1 MEKVFKWLTQESGCE
16 KSLSYTCWFARSF
29 EPSNFIGIDK
39 LLMCYIKYCAK
50 LAIPAKRSFFTAY
63 LRVDGKR
70 DIKKYNIKVESMSS
84 YDYSETSQLE
94 EAYRVLCEL
103 GTSTYDRYVE
113 QDLTDREFKTDM
125 YEYMSG
131 MRVTAIQDTMMKYYP
146 KLMDG
151 SDVEE
156 VQNEMENALHKV
168 KETWNTD
175 RLQNVDLVKSS
186 SADDDDKLEFL
197 CKTNIPCID
206 GDIGGIYD
214 RMVYTFT
221 GQPGSGKTRF
231 GSIHFGYQL
240 LTVAKCDICFYTLE
254 LTRSQIKNILIAYH
268 IARLYANN
276 THPIKIP
283 DSLMN
288 QKDGLDEQQKMIYEA
303 AKVDLFESG
312 KYGNII
318 FKDELIVEEYE
329 QELIDMKRD
338 DPNLRFVIVDYAGF
352 AKSKPTS
359 KWEARKQGYEIITDV
374 YNISVSSKKTLGL
387 GFLILN
393 QFNDDGVTAALAGKK
408 IRSGHIQGGQVVER
422 HSDYD
427 MVMTMTEEQEMVNAR
442 TFAMAKKRGTAGFSN
457 ALIYVDL
464 SVSIF
469 RQEVS

>member
-1 MEKVFKWLTQESGCE
+1 MEKIFKWLTQESGCE
-16 KSLSYTCWFARSF
+16 KSLAYTCWFARSF
-29 EPSNFIGIDK
+29 EPQYFVGIDK

-50 LAIPAKRSFFTAY
+50 LAIPAKRSFFSAY

-70 DIKKYNIKVESMSS
+70 DIKKYNIKVESMTS
-84 YDYSETSQLE
+84 YDYTETSQLE

-103 GTSTYDRYVE
+103 GVATYDRYVD

-125 YEYMSG
+125 YEYMSS
-131 MRVTAIQDTMMKYYP
+131 MRTIAIQDAMMKYYP
-146 KLMDG
+146 QLMDG
-151 SDVEE
+151 SDVDD
-156 VQNEMENALHKV
+156 VQSEMENTMHKI
-168 KETWNTD
+168 KETWNTKK
-175 RLQNVDLVKSS
+175 LSNVDLIKGSNE
-186 SADDDDKLEFL
+186 DNDKLEFL
-197 CKTNIPCID
+197 CKTGIPCID
-206 GDIGGIYD
+206 GDIDGIYD
-214 RMVYTFT
+214 RLVYTFT

-231 GSIHFGYQL
+231 AMIHFVYQII
-240 LTVAKCDICFYTLE
+240 TVAKQDVGVYTLE
-254 LTRSQIKNILIAYH
+254 LSRSQIKNIMIAYH

-288 QKDGLDEQQKMIYEA
+288 RKDGLDEQQKMIYEA
-303 AKVDLFESG
+303 AKIDLFESG

-359 KWEARKQGYEIITDV
+359 KWEARKQHYEVITDV
-374 YNISVSSKKTLGL
+374 YNISVSIKKLLGL

-393 QFNDDGVTAALAGKK
+393 QFTDDGITAALAGKK
-408 IRSGHIQGGQVVER
+408 IRAGHVQGGQVIER

-427 MVMTMTEEQEMVNAR
+427 IVMTMTEEQEVVNAR
-442 TFAMAKKRGTAGFSN
+442 TLALAKKRGTAGFSN

-469 RQEVS
+469 RQEVT